1 MDNMSYMWNEFNI
14 KTFPAE
20 TIVYRNG
27 EYCPDLSTLKP
38 NQIDKKYDLPVHII
52 YVGEIVDKND
62 LYIDIN
68 VENQP
73 VFLSVD
79 IKNKKPAF
87 LNIFIKN
94 TGKNSELR
102 GHVFVEN
109 FSDLELL
116 INADH
121 LCKNTGI
128 LIHTKLIAHQD
139 TYSKLTGNAKI
150 AGNCRECISDIS
162 FSAIAEDGAKI
173 EFLPAQY
180 IKSEPKSADHSA
192 SIYRQKPAQIQFL
205 RNAGLST
212 SEIKELASE
221 AFKNDFSLF

>member
-1 MDNMSYMWNEFNI
+1 MWNEFNI

-27 EYCPDLSTLKP
+27 KYCPDLSTISSGV
-38 NQIDKKYDLPVHII
+38 IDKKYDLPVHII
-52 YVGEIVDKND
+52 YVGEIAD
-62 LYIDIN
+62 LNELNIEIN

-87 LNIFIKN
+87 LHVFIKN

-109 FSDLELL
+109 YDNLNLE
-116 INADH
+116 INTGH
-121 LCKNTGI
+121 FNKNTGI
-128 LIHTKLIAHQD
+128 LVHTKLIAHQN
-139 TYSKLTGNAKI
+139 TYSQLTGIAEI

-162 FSAIAEDGAKI
+162 FSAIADDSAKI
-173 EFLPAQY
+173 EFLPIQR
-180 IKSEPKSADHSA
+180 IKSEPKSAEHSA
-192 SIYRQKPAQIQFL
+192 SIYRQTPAQIQFL
-205 RNAGLST
+205 RMAGLAT
-212 SEIKELASE
+212 DEIRKIAFE
-221 AFKNDFSLF
+221 AFKNNFLLF